1 MAAMARPGKRSLV
14 RMSAAS
20 LGLLALGAC
29 SRPFVSPLAEPPY
42 RDRAPAGYDATWR
55 ALIRSLQY
63 ENVPLRA
70 VAKDSGVIA
79 SDDFVSPIGVYAD
92 CGRLGDTT
100 IEGEA
105 LVAFT
110 VFVQPDGDKGTDIQI
125 NAKMRTQ
132 AYRRGSS
139 GRLKSDQ
146 VYQCVSTG
154 RFEANLGDSVR
165 RLVKE

>member
-1 MAAMARPGKRSLV
+1 
-14 RMSAAS
+14 
-20 LGLLALGAC
+20 
-29 SRPFVSPLAEPPY
+29 VSPLAEPPY
-42 RDRAPAGYDATWR
+42 RNRAPAGYDATWR
-55 ALIRSLQY
+55 ALVRAFQA
-63 ENVPLRA
+63 ENVPLRT

-92 CGRLGDTT
+92 CGRLGEVA

-110 VFVQPDGDKGTDIQI
+110 VFVQPTADNATDIQI

-139 GRLKSDQ
+139 GRLRSDEI
-146 VYQCVSTG
+146 YQCVSTG
-154 RFEANLGDSVR
+154 RFEANLGDTVR

>member
-1 MAAMARPGKRSLV
+1 MTRPRHSSVARLSL
-14 RMSAAS
+14 AGLAL
-20 LGLLALGAC
+20 LGLAGC
-29 SRPFVSPLAEPPY
+29 SRPFVLPLPEPPY
-42 RDRAPAGYDATWR
+42 KNRAVASYDATWR
-55 ALIRSLQY
+55 ALIRALAN

-92 CGRLGDTT
+92 CGRLGDVA

-110 VFVQPDGDKGTDIQI
+110 VFVQPNGVSGTDIQV

-139 GRLKSDQ
+139 GKLKSDR
-146 VYQCVSTG
+146 VFQCVSTG
-154 RFEANLGDSVR
+154 RFEANLADTVR

>member
-1 MAAMARPGKRSLV
+1 MTGAPGRRVSVFLAGV
-14 RMSAAS
+14 
-20 LGLLALGAC
+20 GIGILALGGC
-29 SRPFVSPLAEPPY
+29 SRPFISPLAVPPY
-42 RDRAPAGYDATWR
+42 RDHTTATYDDTWK
-55 ALIRSLQY
+55 ALIRALAI

-92 CGRLGDTT
+92 CGRLGDVVL
-100 IEGEA
+100 EGDA

-110 VFVQPDGDKGTDIQI
+110 VFVQAGRNGGTEFQV
-125 NAKMRTQ
+125 NAKMQTQ

-139 GRLKSDQ
+139 GSFRADP
-146 VYQCVSTG
+146 VYRCVSTG
-154 RFEANLGDSVR
+154 RWEANLADAVR

>member
-1 MAAMARPGKRSLV
+1 MGGMTWPIRSLLGPLFATCLGLP
-14 RMSAAS
+14 RRD
-20 LGLLALGAC
+20 GLLASLRVAA
-29 SRPFVSPLAEPPY
+29 R
-42 RDRAPAGYDATWR
+42 RAPVSQRGARGLRRDVEGAR
-55 ALIRSLQY
+55 ARAAA
-63 ENVPLRA
+63 ENVPLRT

-92 CGRLGDTT
+92 CGRFGDER

-110 VFVQPDGDKGTDIQI
+110 VFVQPKGDSETDIQI

-139 GRLKSDQ
+139 GKLKSDQ

-154 RFEANLGDSVR
+154 RFEANLGDTVR
-165 RLVKE
+165 RLVKP

>member
-1 MAAMARPGKRSLV
+1 MPWPMRWPLVPLLIAGVGSLV
-14 RMSAAS
+14 AA
-20 LGLLALGAC
+20 AC

-42 RDRAPAGYDATWR
+42 KNRAPAGYDATWR
-55 ALIRSLQY
+55 ALIRALQA
-63 ENVPLRA
+63 ENVPLRT

-92 CGRLGDTT
+92 CGRLGDVP

-110 VFVQPDGDKGTDIQI
+110 VFVQPATATTTDIQI

-139 GRLKSDQ
+139 GRLRSDA

-154 RFEANLGDSVR
+154 RFEANLGDTVR

>member
-1 MAAMARPGKRSLV
+1 MKRRALWSFALPALAGAALV
-14 RMSAAS
+14 FGCAGS
-20 LGLLALGAC
+20 
-29 SRPFVSPLAEPPY
+29 PVSPIAEPPY
-42 RDRAPAGYDATWR
+42 RHVAPAAYEATWK
-55 ALIRSLQY
+55 ALIRALAT

-92 CGRLGDTT
+92 CGRLGEVAL
-100 IEGEA
+100 EGEA

-110 VFVQPDGDKGTDIQI
+110 VFVQPGRDGKTEIQV
-125 NAKMRTQ
+125 NANMRTQ

-139 GRLKSDQ
+139 GKLKSDR
-146 VYQCVSTG
+146 VFPCVSTG
-154 RFEANLGDSVR
+154 RWEANLLDSVR

>member
-1 MAAMARPGKRSLV
+1 MSGMTRPSPWALATL
-14 RMSAAS
+14 SAAG
-20 LGLLALGAC
+20 LGLLTLAGC

-42 RDRAPAGYDATWR
+42 RDRTPASYDATWR
-55 ALIRSLQY
+55 ALIRALQR

-79 SDDFVSPIGVYAD
+79 SDD
-92 CGRLGDTT
+92 RLGDQR

-110 VFVQPDGDKGTDIQI
+110 VFVQPNSGNGTNIQI
-125 NAKMRTQ
+125 NAKMRTE

-139 GRLKSDQ
+139 GKLKSQ
-146 VYQCVSTG
+146 PVYQCVSTG

-165 RLVKE
+165 RLVEAGE

>member
-1 MAAMARPGKRSLV
+1 MTRPGRRFLAV
-14 RMSAAS
+14 SAVAGI
-20 LGLLALGAC
+20 GLAALGGC
-29 SRPFVSPLAEPPY
+29 SRAFVVPIAEPPH
-42 RDRAPAGYDATWR
+42 RDQAAAPYDVTWK
-55 ALIRSLQY
+55 ALIRALAM

-92 CGRLGDTT
+92 CGRLGDVVL
-100 IEGEA
+100 EGEA

-110 VFVQPDGDKGTDIQI
+110 LFVQSNRNGGTDVQV

-132 AYRRGSS
+132 AFRKGWSNSLRSEP
-139 GRLKSDQ
+139 
-146 VYQCVSTG
+146 VYPCVSTG
-154 RFEANLGDSVR
+154 RWEANLLDTVR

>member
-1 MAAMARPGKRSLV
+1 MARPSRSALA
-14 RMSAAS
+14 RLSAAG
-20 LGLLALGAC
+20 LGLVALAGC
-29 SRPFVSPLAEPPY
+29 SQPFVSPLAEPPY
-42 RDRAPAGYDATWR
+42 RDKAPASYDATWR
-55 ALIRSLQY
+55 ALIRSLQM

-92 CGRLGDTT
+92 CGRLGEVA

-110 VFVQPDGDKGTDIQI
+110 VFVQPMGSAETDIQI
-125 NAKMRTQ
+125 NAKARTQ
-132 AYRRGSS
+132 AYRRGST
-139 GRLKSDQ
+139 GRLHTDQ

-165 RLVKE
+165 RLVKSQE

>member
-1 MAAMARPGKRSLV
+1 MARPSRSALA
-14 RMSAAS
+14 RLSAAG
-20 LGLLALGAC
+20 LGLLALTGC
-29 SRPFVSPLAEPPY
+29 SGPFVSPLAEPPY
-42 RDRAPAGYDATWR
+42 RDKAPAGYDATWR
-55 ALIRSLQY
+55 ALIRSLQM

-92 CGRLGDTT
+92 CGRLGEVA

-110 VFVQPDGDKGTDIQI
+110 VFVQPIGNAETDIQI
-125 NAKMRTQ
+125 NAKARTQ

-139 GRLKSDQ
+139 GRLRSDQ

-154 RFEANLGDSVR
+154 RFEANLCDSVR
-165 RLVKE
+165 RLVKAQE

>member
-1 MAAMARPGKRSLV
+1 MTWPLRWSLAPLFIAGLGVLAAA
-14 RMSAAS
+14 
-20 LGLLALGAC
+20 AC

-42 RDRAPAGYDATWR
+42 RNRAPAGYDATWR
-55 ALIRSLQY
+55 ALVRAFQA
-63 ENVPLRA
+63 ENVPLRT
-70 VAKDSGVIA
+70 VAKDSGVIG

-92 CGRLGDTT
+92 CGRLGDVT

-110 VFVQPDGDKGTDIQI
+110 VFVQPAADNTTDIQI
-125 NAKMRTQ
+125 NAKMRTK

-139 GRLKSDQ
+139 GRLKSDE

-154 RFEANLGDSVR
+154 RFEANLGDTVR

>member
-1 MAAMARPGKRSLV
+1 MICLRQSARARVFAA
-14 RMSAAS
+14 
-20 LGLLALGAC
+20 LGLMALAGC
-29 SRPFVSPLAEPPY
+29 SGPFISPLAEPPY
-42 RDRAPAGYDATWR
+42 RDRAPARYDATWKALVR
-55 ALIRSLQY
+55 AFQM

-92 CGRLGDTT
+92 CGRLGDVP

-110 VFVQPDGDKGTDIQI
+110 VFVQPDSGSGTDIQV

-139 GRLKSDQ
+139 GKLKSDR
-146 VYQCVSTG
+146 VFQCVSTG
-154 RFEANLGDSVR
+154 RFEANLGDTVR